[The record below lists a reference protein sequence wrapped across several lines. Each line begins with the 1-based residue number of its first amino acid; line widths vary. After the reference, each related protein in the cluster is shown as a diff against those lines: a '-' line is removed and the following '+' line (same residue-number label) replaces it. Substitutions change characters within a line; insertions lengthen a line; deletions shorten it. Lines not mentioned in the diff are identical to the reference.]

1 MKYSEF
7 KTKVISA
14 LIEMNRYNVNAVEL
28 LCMIAAHESMGGVYR
43 RQINGPA
50 LGLLQIE
57 PFTHDSIW
65 DNSDSIGRL
74 SKSMN
79 ITRDTDSLINDDRYT
94 IFIGRCYLL
103 MDVNPLPKTV
113 CEMGEY
119 AKSYWNRTGKA
130 TPEQYVNDYIKW
142 REKG

>member
-1 MKYSEF
+1 VKYSEF
-7 KTKVISA
+7 KRRVKVTLA
-14 LIEMNRYNVNAVEL
+14 EMNRYSDNAVEL
-28 LCMIAAHESMGGVYR
+28 LCMIAAHESMCGTYR
-43 RQINGPA
+43 KQINGPA

-65 DNSDSIGRL
+65 DNSDSIGSL
-74 SKSMN
+74 ADKMN
-79 ITRDTDSLINDDRYT
+79 IIRNTNSLVDDDRYT
-94 IFIGRCYLL
+94 IFVGRCYLL
-103 MDVNPLPKTV
+103 MDANPLPKTV

-142 REKG
+142 RERG